1 MKKFTLSGNQ
11 QHNLTVQQQAVVDSN
26 EPTVIVNAVAGSGK
40 TATLMHLATRYKKG
54 IYLAFNKAIVKD
66 VVPKLPL
73 GWQCKTFN
81 AFGLAMVKKHYP
93 YAKVDFNKYSKFS
106 FAHPSSSSLVNK
118 HMDMNGNISK
128 DSWKETC
135 ARFKISYNYIDEAKE
150 VLARGQENTAVIS
163 GNDMLQYPIDNGWKS
178 EEYEIVLI
186 DECQDLNPQQIAF
199 LTCIPTK
206 RIVFVGDTNQ
216 AIYGFRGS
224 DPYAMDKIREHYN
237 PVEYEL
243 TESFRCPTEIIST
256 VKHIVPAITSNKT
269 GGQVDSVN
277 GNAEI
282 DFPDE
287 CFIISRTNNNLV
299 KLAYKFIQENKHFS
313 IGGTFITQLKKDLN
327 RVFNG
332 ASSLT
337 AMRDNVINQY
347 EKEITRAKGNKWS
360 ITGIENKYDS
370 LLAIINVATSP
381 SDIATF
387 VKNLAM
393 HSDSASCR
401 KLMTIHAAKG
411 LESPTVYFIKA
422 DTCDYFKE
430 KTDIQWEKQ
439 QEDNLYYV
447 ACTRALDKL
456 VFVK

>member
-1 MKKFTLSGNQ
+1 MKRFTLAGSQ
-11 QHNLTVQQQAVVDSN
+11 QHNLTTQQQAVVDSN
-26 EPTVIVNAVAGSGK
+26 EPTVLVNAVAGSGK
-40 TATLMHLATRYKKG
+40 TATLMHLATKYKKG
-54 IYLAFNKAIVKD
+54 IYLAFNKAIVQD

-81 AFGLAMVKKHYP
+81 AFGLAITKQHYP
-93 YAKVDFNKYSKFS
+93 HAKVDFNKYSKINS
-106 FAHPSSSSLVNK
+106 YSPNIPTLVSK
-118 HMDMNGNISK
+118 HMSMNGNIS
-128 DSWKETC
+128 DSSWKETC
-135 ARFKISYNYIDEAKE
+135 DRFKISHRFIEEAKE
-150 VLARGQENTAVIS
+150 ALNEGQEYTSLIS
-163 GNDMLQYPIDNGWKS
+163 GDDMLQYPIDNGWKS

-206 RIVFVGDTNQ
+206 RIVFVGDVNQ

-224 DPYAMDKIREHYN
+224 DPYAIEKIKDHYN
-237 PVEYEL
+237 PIEYQL
-243 TESFRCPTEIIST
+243 TESFRCPQEIITT

-269 GGQVDSVN
+269 GGSIETAD
-277 GNAEI
+277 GNRDI

-287 CFIISRTNNNLV
+287 CFIISRTNSNLV

-313 IGGTFITQLKKDLN
+313 IGGTFITQLKRDLN

-332 ASSLT
+332 CVSLT
-337 AMRDNVINQY
+337 EMRENVIDQY
-347 EKEITRAKGNKWS
+347 EKELDRAKGNKWN
-360 ITGIENKYDS
+360 ITSIENKYDS
-370 LLAIINVATSP
+370 LLAIIKVATSTE
-381 SDIATF
+381 DIHTF

-411 LESPTVYFIKA
+411 LETPTVYFIKP
-422 DTCDYFKE
+422 DTCAYFKE
-430 KTDIQWEKQ
+430 KSESQWEKQ

-447 ACTRALDKL
+447 ACTRALNKL
-456 VFVK
+456 VFTK

>member
-11 QHNLTVQQQAVVDSN
+11 QHNLTAQQQAVVDSN

-81 AFGLAMVKKHYP
+81 AFGLAMTKKHYP
-93 YAKVDFNKYSKFS
+93 YATVNFNKYNNLGVN
-106 FAHPSSSSLVNK
+106 PSAKALVGK
-118 HMDMNGNISK
+118 HMNMNGNISNG
-128 DSWKETC
+128 SWKETC
-135 ARFKISYNYIDEAKE
+135 DRFKVPYNFAAEAKDIME
-150 VLARGQENTAVIS
+150 EGKENTNVIS
-163 GNDMLQYPIDNGWKS
+163 GEDMLQYPIDNGWKS

-237 PVEYEL
+237 PVEYQL

-256 VKHIVPAITSNKT
+256 VKHIVPAITTNKT
-269 GGQVDSVN
+269 GGQIDSVD

-287 CFIISRTNNNLV
+287 CFIISRTNSNLV

-313 IGGTFITQLKKDLN
+313 IGGTFINQLKKDLN
-327 RVFNG
+327 RVFYG
-332 ASSLT
+332 AKSLT
-337 AMRDNVINQY
+337 AMRENVVKQY
-347 EKEITRAKGNKWS
+347 EQEVTRAKGHKWS

-370 LLAIINVATSP
+370 LLAIINVADSP
-381 SDIATF
+381 SDIAQF

-401 KLMTIHAAKG
+401 KLMTIHASKG
-411 LESPTVYFIKA
+411 LESPTVYFIKS

>member
-40 TATLMHLATRYKKG
+40 TATLMHLATRYRKG

-66 VVPKLPL
+66 VVPKLPI

-81 AFGLAMVKKHYP
+81 AFGLAMTKKHYP
-93 YAKVDFNKYSKFS
+93 YASVNFNKYNNLGV
-106 FAHPSSSSLVNK
+106 HPSAKALVGK
-118 HMDMNGNISK
+118 HMNMNGNISK

-135 ARFKISYNYIDEAKE
+135 DRFKVPYNFAAEAKDIMQE
-150 VLARGQENTAVIS
+150 GQDNTNVLS
-163 GNDMLQYPIDNGWKS
+163 GEDMLQYPIDNGWKS

-224 DPYAMDKIREHYN
+224 DPYAMDRIREHYS

-243 TESFRCPTEIIST
+243 TESFRCPTELIAT

-269 GGQVDSVN
+269 GGQIDSIN
-277 GNAEI
+277 GNADI

-287 CFIISRTNNNLV
+287 C
-299 KLAYKFIQENKHFS
+299 
-313 IGGTFITQLKKDLN
+313 FITQLKKDLN
-327 RVFNG
+327 RVFHG
-332 ASSLT
+332 ANSLT
-337 AMRDNVINQY
+337 AMRDNVIKQY
-347 EKEITRAKGNKWS
+347 EKEITRAKGHKWS
-360 ITGIENKYDS
+360 ISGIENKYDS
-370 LLAIINVATSP
+370 LLAIINVAKSP
-381 SDIATF
+381 DDISAF

>member
-1 MKKFTLSGNQ
+1 MKRFTLAGNQ
-11 QHNLTVQQQAVVDSN
+11 QQNLTVQQQAVVDSN
-26 EPTVIVNAVAGSGK
+26 EPTVLVNAVAGSGK
-40 TATLMHLATRYKKG
+40 TATLMHLATKYNKG

-81 AFGLAMVKKHYP
+81 AFGLGMIKKHYP
-93 YAKVDFNKYSKFS
+93 YAKVDFQKYSDLAKFN
-106 FAHPSSSSLVNK
+106 PSAAALVSK
-118 HMDMNGNISK
+118 HMNMNGNVSYT
-128 DSWKETC
+128 SWKETC
-135 ARFKISYNYIDEAKE
+135 DRFKIAHKFIDESKE
-150 VLARGQENTAVIS
+150 ILAIGKANTNVIS
-163 GNDMLQYPIDNGWKS
+163 GDDMLQYPIDNGWKS

-199 LTCIPTK
+199 LTCLPTK
-206 RIVFVGDTNQ
+206 RIVFVGDMNQ

-224 DPYAMDKIREHYN
+224 DPYAMDKIRENYN
-237 PVEYEL
+237 PVDYEL
-243 TESFRCPTEIIST
+243 TESFRCPQEIIST
-256 VKHIVPAITSNKT
+256 IKHIVPAMTSNKT
-269 GGQVDSVN
+269 GGEVEIVD
-277 GNAEI
+277 GNRDI

-327 RVFNG
+327 RVFKN
-332 ASSLT
+332 ATDLAT
-337 AMRDNVINQY
+337 MRENVATQY
-347 EKEITRAKGNKWS
+347 EKEINKAKGNKWS
-360 ITGIENKYDS
+360 ITSIENKYDS
-370 LLAIINVATSP
+370 LLAIINVAKDTT
-381 SDIATF
+381 DIAAF

-411 LESPTVYFIKA
+411 LETPTVYFIKPDSCA
-422 DTCDYFKE
+422 YFKE
-430 KTDIQWEKQ
+430 RTESQWEKD

-447 ACTRALDKL
+447 ACTRALNKL
-456 VFVK
+456 VFTN

>member
-93 YAKVDFNKYSKFS
+93 YAKVDFNKYGKFG
-106 FAHPSSSSLVNK
+106 FAHPSSSSLVSK
-118 HMDMNGNISK
+118 HMDMNGNISR

-135 ARFKISYNYIDEAKE
+135 ARFKISHNYIDEAKE
-150 VLARGQENTAVIS
+150 ILARGQENTTVIS

-287 CFIISRTNNNLV
+287 CFIISRTNSNLV

-313 IGGTFITQLKKDLN
+313 IGGTFINQLKRDLN

-332 ASSLT
+332 AQSLT
-337 AMRDNVINQY
+337 GMRENVVNQY
-347 EKEITRAKGNKWS
+347 EKEITRAKGLKWS
-360 ITGIENKYDS
+360 IASIENKYDT

-381 SDIATF
+381 NDIAQF
-387 VKNLAM
+387 VKNLGM

-401 KLMTIHAAKG
+401 KLMTIHASKG

-422 DTCDYFKE
+422 DTCDYFKQ
-430 KTDIQWEKQ
+430 KTNVQWERQ

>member
-1 MKKFTLSGNQ
+1 MKRFTLAGSQ
-11 QHNLTVQQQAVVDSN
+11 QHNLTTQQQAVVDSN
-26 EPTVIVNAVAGSGK
+26 EPTVLVNAVAGSGK
-40 TATLMHLATRYKKG
+40 TATLMHLATKYKKG

-73 GWQCKTFN
+73 GWTCKTFN
-81 AFGLAMVKKHYP
+81 AFGLGMIKKYHP
-93 YAKVDFNKYSKFS
+93 YARVDFTKYTNKGYI
-106 FAHPSSSSLVNK
+106 HPNSASLISK
-118 HMDMNGNISK
+118 HMAMNGNIS
-128 DSWKETC
+128 DTSWKTTC
-135 ARFKISYNYIDEAKE
+135 DRFKISYSFIKEAKE
-150 VLARGQENTAVIS
+150 VLARGQENTQLIS
-163 GNDMLQYPIDNGWKS
+163 GDDMLQYPIDNGWKS

-206 RIVFVGDTNQ
+206 RIVFVGDMNQ

-224 DPYAMDKIREHYN
+224 DPYAIEKIKDHYN
-237 PVEYEL
+237 PIEYQL
-243 TESFRCPTEIIST
+243 TESFRCPQEIITT
-256 VKHIVPAITSNKT
+256 VKHIVPNITSKKT
-269 GGQVDSVN
+269 GGSIETAD
-277 GNAEI
+277 GNRDI

-287 CFIISRTNNNLV
+287 CFIISRTNSNLV

-332 ASSLT
+332 CVSLT
-337 AMRDNVINQY
+337 GMRENVVDQY
-347 EKEITRAKGNKWS
+347 EKELDRAKGNKWN
-360 ITGIENKYDS
+360 ITSIENKYDS

-381 SDIATF
+381 EDIHTF

-401 KLMTIHAAKG
+401 RLMTIHAAKG
-411 LESPTVYFIKA
+411 LETPTVYFIKP
-422 DTCDYFKE
+422 DTCAYFKE
-430 KTDIQWEKQ
+430 KSESQWEKQ

-447 ACTRALDKL
+447 ACTRALNKL
-456 VFVK
+456 VFTK

>member
-93 YAKVDFNKYSKFS
+93 YAKVDFNKYSKFG
-106 FAHPSSSSLVNK
+106 FAHPSSSALVNK

-269 GGQVDSVN
+269 GGQIDSVN

-337 AMRDNVINQY
+337 AMRDNIINQY

>member
-11 QHNLTVQQQAVVDSN
+11 QHNLTAQQQAVVDSN

-66 VVPKLPL
+66 VVPKLPI

-81 AFGLAMVKKHYP
+81 AFGLGMVKKHHP
-93 YAKVDFNKYSKFS
+93 YASVDFAKYNKFS
-106 FAHPSSSSLVNK
+106 FANPSSSSLVNK
-118 HMDMNGNISK
+118 HMNMNGNISRE
-128 DSWKETC
+128 SWKETC
-135 ARFKISYNYIDEAKE
+135 DRFKISYNYIDEAKE
-150 VLARGQENTAVIS
+150 ILARGQDNTAVIS
-163 GNDMLQYPIDNGWKS
+163 GDDMLQYPIDNGWKS

-206 RIVFVGDTNQ
+206 RIIFVGDMNQ

-224 DPYAMDKIREHYN
+224 DPYAMDKIKEHYA
-237 PVEYEL
+237 PVEYQL
-243 TESFRCPTEIIST
+243 NESFRCPTEIIGT

-269 GGQVDSVN
+269 GGQIDSVN
-277 GNAEI
+277 GNADI

-313 IGGTFITQLKKDLN
+313 IGGTFITQLKRDLN

-332 ASSLT
+332 AKSLT
-337 AMRDNVINQY
+337 GMRENIIKQY
-347 EKEITRAKGNKWS
+347 EKEITRAKGHKWS
-360 ITGIENKYDS
+360 ISGIENKYDS
-370 LLAIINVATSP
+370 LLAIINVAKSP
-381 SDIATF
+381 NDISTF

-411 LESPTVYFIKA
+411 LESPTVYFIKS
-422 DTCDYFKE
+422 DTCDYFKQ
-430 KTDIQWEKQ
+430 KTDIKWEKQ

-447 ACTRALDKL
+447 ACTRALNKL

>member
-1 MKKFTLSGNQ
+1 
-11 QHNLTVQQQAVVDSN
+11 
-26 EPTVIVNAVAGSGK
+26 
-40 TATLMHLATRYKKG
+40 
-54 IYLAFNKAIVKD
+54 
-66 VVPKLPL
+66 
-73 GWQCKTFN
+73 
-81 AFGLAMVKKHYP
+81 
-93 YAKVDFNKYSKFS
+93 
-106 FAHPSSSSLVNK
+106 
-118 HMDMNGNISK
+118 
-128 DSWKETC
+128 
-135 ARFKISYNYIDEAKE
+135 
-150 VLARGQENTAVIS
+150 
-163 GNDMLQYPIDNGWKS
+163 MLQYPIDNGWKS

-224 DPYAMDKIREHYN
+224 DPYAMNRIREHYS

-269 GGQVDSVN
+269 GGQIDTVN

-313 IGGTFITQLKKDLN
+313 IGGRFITQLKKDLN

-332 ASSLT
+332 ANSLT

-347 EKEITRAKGNKWS
+347 EKEITRAKGHKWS

-370 LLAIINVATSP
+370 LLAIINVAASP